1 MIRNFVL
8 LNFLLNQTLMVVF
21 VTKIGAHGIAIAQE
35 FIISMGKS
43 YYDAY
48 MEDLLFMANYETDRM
63 FFYRNKENPDIF
75 YLTEPPDC
83 KVKYFY

>member
-1 MIRNFVL
+1 MTRKKYIK
-8 LNFLLNQTLMVVF
+8 FLM
-21 VTKIGAHGIAIAQE
+21 AHGIGRNNANEIAQE

-48 MEDLLFMANYETDRM
+48 MDDLLFMANYETDRM

>member
-1 MIRNFVL
+1 MTRKRYIK
-8 LNFLLNQTLMVVF
+8 FLM
-21 VTKIGAHGIAIAQE
+21 AHGISRNNANEIAQE

-63 FFYRNKENPDIF
+63 FFTVTKRTQIF
-75 YLTEPPDC
+75 
-83 KVKYFY
+83 FI

>member
-1 MIRNFVL
+1 MTRKKYIKFLMAHCISRNNANEIV
-8 LNFLLNQTLMVVF
+8 
-21 VTKIGAHGIAIAQE
+21 QE

-63 FFYRNKENPDIF
+63 FFYRDKENPDIF

-83 KVKYFY
+83 KVKFFY

>member
-1 MIRNFVL
+1 MTRKKYIK
-8 LNFLLNQTLMVVF
+8 FLM
-21 VTKIGAHGIAIAQE
+21 AHGISRNNANEIAQK
-35 FIISMGKS
+35 FIISMGMGKS